1 MRLSRIVGPGILPY
15 SRQQYPTVLQ
25 VTHLMITENGAE
37 SEAETEAKTEAET
50 EKEAETGAE
59 NQAEG
64 ESNKEQCQLALQD
77 HVSKVPPTPSPP
89 PSQAHNYGYYMNSI
103 AGKIAD

>member
-1 MRLSRIVGPGILPY
+1 
-15 SRQQYPTVLQ
+15 
-25 VTHLMITENGAE
+25 MITENGAE

-103 AGKIAD
+103 AGKIADWIQFLMNSAIDFSIRNFLIHIADAKM